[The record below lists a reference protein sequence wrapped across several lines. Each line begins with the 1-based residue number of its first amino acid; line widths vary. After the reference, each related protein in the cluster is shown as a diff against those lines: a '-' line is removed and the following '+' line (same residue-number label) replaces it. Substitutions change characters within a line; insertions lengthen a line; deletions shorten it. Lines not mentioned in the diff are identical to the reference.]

1 MQNLHGAAGP
11 GPWCFLL
18 QLGLPRLGTRVWE
31 GGGCPQRQGLRPLHP
46 PCAQNLAQ
54 RKWRETGW
62 GERETEAAQH
72 PRLLWNF
79 IPPIRVTAYLLSA
92 TVSPALPWAFA
103 CIFPFSPPHV
113 TVLVLT
119 WWVRNELAGSSDLPK
134 VTQLRSQESYSDLSA
149 CMAGVS

>member
-46 PCAQNLAQ
+46 PCAQNLAP

-92 TVSPALPWAFA
+92 TVSPALPWEFA